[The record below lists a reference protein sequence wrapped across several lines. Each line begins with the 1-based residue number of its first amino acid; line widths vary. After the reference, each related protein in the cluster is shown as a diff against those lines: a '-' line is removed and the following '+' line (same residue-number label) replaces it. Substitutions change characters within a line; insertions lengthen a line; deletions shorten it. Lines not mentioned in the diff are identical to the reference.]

1 MVYPTPTIEERLA
14 AIERW
19 NAEQAYPSLVSMHKV
34 LTAHGELLTELRDL
48 LKEMVT
54 KEVFEE
60 SHQALLSRLENIEK
74 KQDNI
79 IDLTTIE
86 YEEIHEVFRQMRDE
100 EDLDRLVD

>member
-60 SHQALLSRLENIEK
+60 NHQTLLSHLEDIEK
-74 KQDNI
+74 KQDNL

-86 YEEIHEVFRQMRDE
+86 YEEMWQVLGVERP
-100 EDLDRLVD
+100 EDHQLPAGK